1 MGIELHQ
8 IVLFLSGQMALLGAV
23 TLTKLGARV
32 WPSPQAPDNR
42 RSHSRGG
49 DFFGGRRA
57 EHGENNRMR
66 RLIEGT
72 ARTFGLTIRSPGSR
86 VPYGS
91 EPFILAAGGDPLFFD
106 QKA

>member
-49 DFFGGRRA
+49 DFFWGRRA
-57 EHGENNRMR
+57 EHGEDNRMR
-66 RLIEGT
+66 RLIFEFI
-72 ARTFGLTIRSPGSR
+72 RT
-86 VPYGS
+86 
-91 EPFILAAGGDPLFFD
+91 PL
-106 QKA
+106 QA